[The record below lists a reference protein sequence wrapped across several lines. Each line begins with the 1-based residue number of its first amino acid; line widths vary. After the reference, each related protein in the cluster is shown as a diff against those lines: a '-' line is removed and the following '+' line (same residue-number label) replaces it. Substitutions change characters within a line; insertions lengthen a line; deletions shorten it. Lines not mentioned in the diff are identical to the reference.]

1 MSVKITVALVIKY
14 SYFFII
20 LNIYPAILGDV
31 CSYSLVTIFYFML
44 QTLSSVILEPKK
56 IKSAPPFTF
65 PPSICHESWGPDAM
79 ILVF

>member
-20 LNIYPAILGDV
+20 LNIYPDILGDV
-31 CSYSLVTIFYFML
+31 DSYSLVIIFYFML

-56 IKSAPPFTF
+56 IKSVPAST
-65 PPSICHESWGPDAM
+65 SSASLCNEMMGLDAI
-79 ILVF
+79 ILAF